1 MTKQVDPD
9 KVGKL
14 QGAIQRASKL
24 IRNDSAI
31 SEIARRKRGDI
42 ELSLNEDSDVSIDTM
57 MGGYRDGGIQQ
68 PSRPAGRPVNDKV
81 PSVIRESFMTN
92 QINTDPLSAL
102 NDGRD
107 ISFVENVAGVRSRAV
122 TESVQ
127 VQQPQV
133 QQPQVQQ
140 YVTSGID
147 YPMIRTIVED
157 VMRKYASQLS
167 KKILSESK
175 GGGAELNTIM
185 LGRNF
190 KFLDKSGNIYE
201 CTMKKVGNV
210 NDKK

>member
-1 MTKQVDPD
+1 MTKQVDPA

-24 IRNDSAI
+24 IHNDTAI
-31 SEIARRKRGDI
+31 SEIARRRRGDI
-42 ELSLNEDSDVSIDTM
+42 ELSLNEDSDMSIGTM
-57 MGGYRDGGIQQ
+57 MGGYRDGGSQQ
-68 PSRPAGRPVNDKV
+68 PSRSAGRPVNDKV

-107 ISFVENVAGVRSRAV
+107 ISFVENVAGVRSRDV
-122 TESVQ
+122 TESV
-127 VQQPQV
+127 QV